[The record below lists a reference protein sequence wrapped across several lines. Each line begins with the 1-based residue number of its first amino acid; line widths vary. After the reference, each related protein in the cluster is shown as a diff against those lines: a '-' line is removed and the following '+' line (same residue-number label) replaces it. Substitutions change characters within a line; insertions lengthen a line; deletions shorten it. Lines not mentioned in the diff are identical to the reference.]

1 MRPMTVYSSEMMM
14 LDSKKGCKAC
24 EVTKN
29 VLPENIL
36 EFSELS
42 VVDYC
47 TDPVVL
53 GHLIIAPRRH
63 VENLVDLTTDE
74 MADILRLSRKYGNAL
89 LSVLDPMPE
98 KIYFCTFSEHP
109 DWHLHFHL
117 IPRNQ
122 EIPKKE
128 RGPRI
133 FSRKV
138 PAIERSN
145 KAIEETVRKIKA
157 FLNGTQGQRG
167 R

>member
-1 MRPMTVYSSEMMM
+1 M
-14 LDSKKGCKAC
+14 LDSKKGCKGC

-29 VLPENIL
+29 VSPENIL
-36 EFSELS
+36 QFSELS
-42 VVDYC
+42 VVGYC
-47 TDPVVL
+47 NDPVVM

-63 VENLVDLTTDE
+63 VENLVDLTADE
-74 MADILRLSRKYGNAL
+74 MADIFTLSRKYGNAL
-89 LSVLDPMPE
+89 LSVLDPVPE
-98 KIYFCTFSEHP
+98 KIYFCTFSEDP

-122 EIPKKE
+122 QIPKEE

-138 PAIERSN
+138 PAIERSGG
-145 KAIEETVRKIKA
+145 AIQETVRKIKA
-157 FLNGTQGQRG
+157 FLNHTRGQRG